1 MENLL
6 RNWAVFITNLFRN
19 TSVFLWSRAG
29 TCRYGE
35 QFLISGFP
43 DRGTDDKYTAFLVAY
58 LAVVHSSPNDRET
71 MLIHLRLRLVS
82 IGVSYDVTTK
92 YHDVIYIGK
101 R

>member
-1 MENLL
+1 M
-6 RNWAVFITNLFRN
+6 TNLFRN

-29 TCRYGE
+29 TCRYGK

-43 DRGTDDKYTAFLVAY
+43 DRRTDDKYTAFLVAY

-71 MLIHLRLRLVS
+71 MLIHLRLRLI
-82 IGVSYDVTTK
+82 IGVSYDVTTQ
-92 YHDVIYIGK
+92 YHDVILQ